1 MNAKTS
7 RTTSWDVVL
16 SPLWMQQKRWIPMA
30 SIVFS
35 KVPKLFATK
44 QSFNIAS
51 HDVFTNLF
59 LIVPETPL
67 MIL

>member
-1 MNAKTS
+1 MNAQAS
-7 RTTSWDVVL
+7 QTTSWDAVL
-16 SPLWMQQKRWIPMA
+16 SPLWMQQKRRIPMV
-30 SIVFS
+30 SIVFP

-44 QSFNIAS
+44 QSFNIAL

-59 LIVPETPL
+59 LIVPKTPL